1 MGPLEHR
8 QIARHSILWKSE
20 NAGPWLV
27 TFDFAEIAGRV
38 ECVGVS
44 VRSYIHDRAEGPEGV
59 YPAYWDGEP
68 VGYQWFVDHLG
79 SERHPL
85 EELDRDALDAEAA
98 ADPGMVPRVLRAAT
112 MRELPF
118 GDVLRR
124 VLDKVTREY
133 LDEMMPPDTVLE
145 AGDEGIREW
154 QDECAGAFRQRSRRG
169 VKEAR
174 YSDDDLR
181 KVAAVYSGAFEAGS
195 KTPTKDVAASLGFPY
210 SSAAKL
216 VMRCR
221 RRGLLGPTEKSHAG
235 GILPPDT
242 PTERGTM

>member
-1 MGPLEHR
+1 MGPLEQR
-8 QIARHSILWKSE
+8 EIAKHSILWKSE
-20 NAGPWLV
+20 HAGPWLV

-44 VRSYIHDRAEGPEGV
+44 VRSYIRSAAEGPEHT

-68 VGYQWFVDHLG
+68 VGYQWFVEHAYRT
-79 SERHPL
+79 ERHPL
-85 EELDRDALDAEAA
+85 EKSDQDALDAEAA

-112 MRELPF
+112 MREFPF

-124 VLDKVTREY
+124 VLEKVTREY
-133 LDEMMPPDTVLE
+133 LDEMMPPDVVLE
-145 AGDEGIREW
+145 AGDEAIEEW
-154 QDECAGAFRQRSRRG
+154 QAESEAAFRQRSRRG

-174 YSDDDLR
+174 YSDDDLEN
-181 KVAAVYSGAFEAGS
+181 VATVYRSAFEAGS
-195 KTPTKDVAASLGFPY
+195 KSPTKDVATSLGFPY

-242 PTERGTM
+242 PNERS